1 MPVNSTNFT
10 RRQAL
15 GGAAAL
21 AGALGTFGGTRF
33 AAAQDAGMAEGP
45 LVWLAMDQQGLDD
58 AYNQRAYAPAFDGHL
73 ARRVARNEAA
83 GQALGEFLRGLEDG
97 IEQQEQ
103 NEEE

>member
-33 AAAQDAGMAEGP
+33 AAAQDAGESAVVYM
-45 LVWLAMDQQGLDD
+45 
-58 AYNQRAYAPAFDGHL
+58 
-73 ARRVARNEAA
+73 
-83 GQALGEFLRGLEDG
+83 
-97 IEQQEQ
+97 
-103 NEEE
+103 